1 MSDEN
6 VIKDIKESARN
17 VKNSAKVAVVIKKW
31 KNKSSKI
38 INLVSYSLPTNK
50 AKYFKASNKFINM
63 KCEEKAKIASLFMY
77 FRSAAAVHFKTAG
90 MILLKLY
97 RFSFYLFL

>member
-50 AKYFKASNKFINM
+50 TKYFKASNKFINM
-63 KCEEKAKIASLFMY
+63 VKREEKTKIASLFMY

-90 MILLKLY
+90 MILLSNAKINN
-97 RFSFYLFL
+97 